1 MWSKSKGDWSKK
13 IKVCHKMPNS
23 QILNQQK
30 IHNIF
35 VKMSLK
41 NKMRIFCF
49 YKNKNKKK
57 FHKKLHNW
65 QLQERP
71 QEAASVTYHSLTQI

>member
-1 MWSKSKGDWSKK
+1 
-13 IKVCHKMPNS
+13 MPNS

-57 FHKKLHNW
+57 FHKKQKYSLIEIQILIIL
-65 QLQERP
+65 QLFR
-71 QEAASVTYHSLTQI
+71 